1 MKKITLNRVIRWL
14 LATEGNTIIRI
25 GTNGGTGWLFAN
37 YSVNDF
43 WFDALSVEFEKY
55 LNREIIAMYEDGE
68 RPHIKGINDCIAL
81 KPALCIVIEGR
92 ENGLW

>member
-1 MKKITLNRVIRWL
+1 MKKITLKRVLNWL

-25 GTNGGTGWLFAN
+25 GTKNGSGWLFAN

-43 WFDALSVEFEKY
+43 WYDVIPVEYENL
-55 LNREIIAMYEDGE
+55 LNRDVVGMYESE
-68 RPHIKGINDCIAL
+68 SRPGGKDCEAL
-81 KPALCIVIEGR
+81 KSALCLIIEGK

>member
-1 MKKITLNRVIRWL
+1 MKKITLRRVLNWL

-25 GTNGGTGWLFAN
+25 GTKKGSGWVFAN

-43 WFDALSVEFEKY
+43 WFDVIPEEYEKLLSRDVVE
-55 LNREIIAMYEDGE
+55 MYESE
-68 RPHIKGINDCIAL
+68 ARPGSKDCEML

>member
-1 MKKITLNRVIRWL
+1 MKKITLRRVLNWL

-25 GTNGGTGWLFAN
+25 GTKLGSGWLFAN

-43 WFDALSVEFEKY
+43 WHDVIPVEYEN
-55 LNREIIAMYEDGE
+55 LLTRDVIEIYESKG
-68 RPHIKGINDCIAL
+68 RPRSKDCEEL
-81 KPALCIVIEGR
+81 KSALCIVIEGK